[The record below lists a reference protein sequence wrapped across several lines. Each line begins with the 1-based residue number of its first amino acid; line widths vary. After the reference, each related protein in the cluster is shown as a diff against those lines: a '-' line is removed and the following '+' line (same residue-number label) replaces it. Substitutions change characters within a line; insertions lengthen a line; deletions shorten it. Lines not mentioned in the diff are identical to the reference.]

1 MADLSWLHS
10 LQEFGENWG
19 DKAQVS
25 FDNIVSDIKDWFLEP
40 RDSEIKDLH
49 LHIRGTETMSLNADV
64 TDYYVENNIAYQDHI
79 ALKPKVFTI
88 SGEVG
93 ELTWFR
99 KDEKE
104 TAWANDGIFS
114 AVEQKLY
121 PVVSFFPP
129 VAKQASA
136 IQEKALK
143 IMGVV
148 DSLDNFA
155 NRFWNLLSNDDVDTE
170 QKKSFK
176 YLAALWQARIPI
188 DIRTPYGKIRN
199 YVIQSIE
206 FTQPDRTVD
215 KSQVK
220 ISFKEFKTVIEKR
233 TRVDQSKY
241 QGRSS
246 AQQAAKKNKGT
257 TSGVKLD
264 YVECKPGSIYVDSET
279 KRTVVVGG
287 LKK

>member
-10 LQEFGENWG
+10 LQEFGEYWG
-19 DKAQVS
+19 DKAQIS
-25 FDNIVSDIKDWFLEP
+25 LENIVQDAMDWFIEP
-40 RDSEIKDLH
+40 HDSEIKDLH
-49 LHIRGTETMSLNADV
+49 LHIRGTETMTLNADV

-79 ALKPKVFTI
+79 ALKPKVFTV

-93 ELTWFR
+93 ELTWR
-99 KDEKE
+99 K
-104 TAWANDGIFS
+104 NDQIESVIG

-121 PVVSFFPP
+121 PVVSFLPS
-129 VAKQASA
+129 VSKQAAS
-136 IQEKALK
+136 IQDKALK

-155 NRFWNLLSNDDVDTE
+155 NRIWNLLSNDDVDTE
-170 QKKSFK
+170 QKKSYK
-176 YLAALWQARIPI
+176 YLMALWQARKPI

-233 TRVDQSKY
+233 TRVDTKKY
-241 QGRSS
+241 MGRSS
-246 AQQAAKKNKGT
+246 AQQASKKNKGT
-257 TSGVKLD
+257 TTGVTLD
-264 YVECKPGSIYVDSET
+264 YVECKPGSIYVDGET
-279 KRTVVVGG
+279 GRTVVVGG
-287 LKK
+287 VK

>member
-1 MADLSWLHS
+1 MADLSWLKNDLQNYGDS
-10 LQEFGENWG
+10 LWGKAKSSVENI
-19 DKAQVS
+19 
-25 FDNIVSDIKDWFLEP
+25 FSDVKDWFIEP

-49 LHIRGTETMSLNADV
+49 LHIHGTETMNLQADI

-99 KDEKE
+99 RNEDE
-104 TAWANDGIFS
+104 TLFSGQGFFS

-121 PVVSFFPP
+121 PIYSFLPP
-129 VAKQASA
+129 ISKQASA

-148 DSLDNFA
+148 DSLDNIS

-170 QKKSFK
+170 QKKVYK
-176 YLAALWQARIPI
+176 YLTTLWQNRTPI
-188 DIRTPYGKIRN
+188 DIRTPYGKVRN
-199 YVIQSIE
+199 YVIQNVE
-206 FTQPDRTVD
+206 FTQPETTKD
-215 KSQVK
+215 KTQIK

-233 TRVDQSKY
+233 SAFDKLKLM
-241 QGRSS
+241 GRSS

-257 TSGVKLD
+257 TTGVLMDKLD
-264 YVECKPGSIYVDSET
+264 CKCNAWCPI
-279 KRTVVVGG
+279 
-287 LKK
+287 

>member
-10 LQEFGENWG
+10 LQQFGEYWG
-19 DKAQVS
+19 DKAQTS
-25 FDNIVSDIKDWFLEP
+25 FENIVGDIKDWFIEP
-40 RDSEIKDLH
+40 RDDEIKDLH
-49 LHIRGTETMSLNADV
+49 LHIRGTETMTLNADV

-93 ELTWFR
+93 ELTWFKR
-99 KDEKE
+99 DEME
-104 TAWANDGIFS
+104 TAWSNDGIFS

-121 PVVSFFPP
+121 PVVSFLPP

-136 IQEKALK
+136 IQQKAMK
-143 IMGVV
+143 IMGVI
-148 DSLDNFA
+148 DSIDNYA
-155 NRFWNLLSNDDVDTE
+155 NRFWNLLSEDDVDTE
-170 QKKSFK
+170 QKKSYK
-176 YLAALWQARIPI
+176 YLTALWQARIPI

-215 KSQVK
+215 KSQIK

-233 TRVDQSKY
+233 SRFDLNKY

-246 AQQAAKKNKGT
+246 AQQAARKNKGT
-257 TSGVKLD
+257 TTGVTLTPT
-264 YVECKPGSIYVDSET
+264 ECKPGSVFVDNET
-279 KRTVVVGG
+279 GRTIVVGG
-287 LKK
+287 IGK